1 MLRALVVL
9 LLLANGLFFA
19 WSRGWL
25 SPTLP
30 PPHHGEREPERL
42 AAQVR
47 PETIRLI
54 TPQAASAAAAAAA
67 AAPICMEAGPFGDT
81 DIGVAEA
88 AMLAAGVPVGAFERR
103 QTPAPGAWLV
113 YMGRFADTT
122 AQRTKEDE
130 LRRLKLAFDEVRSP
144 AELAPGLALSRHD
157 SREAADAALAQA
169 NQRGVRSARVVALPS
184 AAQQHWLR
192 TPRADRDIQARLA
205 GLKPPVITAAF
216 VRCAKG

>member
-25 SPTLP
+25 SPTVP
-30 PPHHGEREPERL
+30 PPHQGEREPERL

-47 PETIRLI
+47 PETIRLV

-67 AAPICMEAGPFGDT
+67 PVCMEAGPFGDT
-81 DIGVAEA
+81 DFGVAEA

-103 QTPAPGAWLV
+103 QAPSPGAWLV

-130 LRRLKLAFDEVRSP
+130 LRRLKLTFDEVRTP
-144 AELAPGLALSRHD
+144 PDLTPGLALSRHD

-184 AAQQHWLR
+184 TAQQHWLR
-192 TPRADRDIQARLA
+192 TPRADRDIQNRLA
-205 GLKPPVITAAF
+205 GLKPPVITAPF